1 MNNDKEL
8 ENSIRGFK
16 ELFNAT
22 GHPVFA
28 AVYFYERRTKNVIK
42 LQGMKQEQAQ
52 EEFNLVN
59 DEISI

>member
-16 ELFNAT
+16 ALFNAT

-28 AVYFYERRTKNVIK
+28 AVYFYERRTNNVIK
-42 LQGMKQEQAQ
+42 LQGLEQEQIQ
-52 EEFNLVN
+52 EDSNLVN